1 MIRVGLGMEEK
12 QEAVRRYARDSKI
25 ERVIIFYPER
35 FPLPYDDARHVEYKE
50 IIMYRTFY
58 PLLEVI
64 DNKTLLVFH
73 ECLRTRNRSELAYNC
88 AHHYCNQTGHKIVF
102 ETFPFIEDT
111 SDFMILLD
119 LLDKGR
125 YKGKSFSWDMLK
137 DVDLCARPLFLQGAS
152 CVEVEVSDKDR
163 AKYEAKKKELFD
175 NLGDGDPDTLPRQL
189 HVVAGNFKKKAL
201 DSAVQYVARNARFK
215 LPNVTTYADVE
226 PGQEYTV
233 IDFPHRRIDFCDFL
247 RVTGQ
252 SRIQFVSTGLP
263 VDVYYFSE
271 LIVWLQRLGGF
282 YAKTSLC

>member
-1 MIRVGLGMEEK
+1 MIRIGLNMGEK
-12 QEAVRRYARDSKI
+12 RQIIRRYARDSKI
-25 ERVIIFYPER
+25 ERIIVFYPER
-35 FPLPYDDARHVEYKE
+35 FPLPYEDAQHVEYKE

-58 PLLEVI
+58 PLLGVI
-64 DNKTLLVFH
+64 DRKTLLVFH
-73 ECLRTRNRSELAYNC
+73 ECMRTRNRSELAYNC

-125 YKGKSFSWDMLK
+125 YKGRSFAWSMLD
-137 DVDLCARPLFLQGAS
+137 DVDLCAAPFCLGAAS
-152 CVEVEVSDKDR
+152 TVDVPVTDAQL
-163 AKYEAKKKELFD
+163 AKYEAKKKSLFD

-189 HVVAGNFKKKAL
+189 HNFAGGFKKAAL
-201 DSAVQYVARNARFK
+201 DPERQYVARNQRLK
-215 LPNVTTYADVE
+215 LPNVTTYADVQ
-226 PGQEYTV
+226 PGQEYAI

-247 RVTGQ
+247 RATGQ
-252 SRIQFVSTGLP
+252 TRLEFVSTGLP

-282 YAKTSLC
+282 YAKAGLC